1 MAHCSAPKSIWIG
14 SQERY
19 ELSFLLSNSAHVKS
33 HESEIHVARKWLS
46 NLIIEMQPSIQF
58 ISLFFLLIYILLPW
72 NTVIGSWKWSFL
84 YKLFLK
90 FLKSLVQW
98 CLGVDKASAKPGFEI
113 RKGENVSPLEGCNGL
128 SMSLIL
134 FLALFVSGE
143 RIAGCV
149 IGGGNSGME
158 EGKKLDI

>member
-90 FLKSLVQW
+90 FLKSLIQW
-98 CLGVDKASAKPGFEI
+98 CLGVDTASAKPGFEI
-113 RKGENVSPLEGCNGL
+113 RKGKCFSLRGRQGPLYVSNF
-128 SMSLIL
+128 I
-134 FLALFVSGE
+134 SGIICFW
-143 RIAGCV
+143 RANPWLCYRS
-149 IGGGNSGME
+149 SGME
-158 EGKKLDI
+158 EGKKLDV